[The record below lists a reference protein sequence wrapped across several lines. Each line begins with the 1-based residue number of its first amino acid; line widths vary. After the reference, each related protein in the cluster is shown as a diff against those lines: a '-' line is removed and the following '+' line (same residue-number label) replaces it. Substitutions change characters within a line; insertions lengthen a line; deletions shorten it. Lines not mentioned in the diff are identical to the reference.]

1 MTNQNPVL
9 PVGYSPLPPGH
20 LANLVTFL
28 EMTAR
33 PSLSPGL
40 PAGYDLVRVTSAGR
54 DAYKL
59 LFRTVGEDWLW
70 FSRLSM
76 SDEKLAAVLDDPL
89 VEGYALRRDAAD
101 VGMLELDFR
110 VAGQCE
116 IVYFGLAAGAIGKGV
131 GRTLMNNAIA
141 IAWSK
146 PIERLWLH
154 TCHFDSPQALDFYK
168 RSGFKAYKF
177 EVEVHPD
184 PRLTGALPRHAAPH
198 VPMVELG

>member
-1 MTNQNPVL
+1 MVSHPFRLQADAQRIDQQLCYLGSVL
-9 PVGYSPLPPGH
+9 QVW
-20 LANLVTFL
+20 
-28 EMTAR
+28 E
-33 PSLSPGL
+33 
-40 PAGYDLVRVTSAGR
+40 
-54 DAYKL
+54 
-59 LFRTVGEDWLW
+59 
-70 FSRLSM
+70 
-76 SDEKLAAVLDDPL
+76 
-89 VEGYALRRDAAD
+89 DAAD